1 MAELAQIDEAF
12 ITTHTDYAALIERL
26 RTAFAQQKIETPLR
40 HHHQFANP
48 AAGIDSTLLLMPSW
62 QAGKELGVK
71 IITVSPENGR
81 HELPAVQGAYLYFEA
96 TTGRLQA
103 LIEAKSLTVKRTA
116 AASALAASYL
126 ARPEARSLLMIGTG
140 ALAPELIR
148 AHATVRPI
156 EEVLVWGR
164 SPEKAKQLCQQ
175 FSRAPFSCTPVAEL
189 AKHLGQ
195 ADIIS
200 CATLSTTPL
209 VLGEYLRA
217 GQHLDLVG
225 SYLPDSRESDD
236 ACIEKSRIFLDTYE
250 GGLKESGDI
259 VIPLKQGLLRPAD
272 IQADLFELTSGQKS
286 GRLTEGEITL
296 FKSVGHALEDL
307 VAASYYYQKF
317 QNT

>member
-1 MAELAQIDEAF
+1 MVELVQIDEAF
-12 ITTHTDYAALIERL
+12 IAANTDYGALIECL
-26 RTAFAQQKIETPLR
+26 RAAFAQQNIETPLR

-48 AAGIDSTLLLMPSW
+48 AAGVDSTLLLMPSW

-81 HELPAVQGAYLYFEA
+81 HQLPAVQGAYLYFEA

-103 LIEAKSLTVKRTA
+103 LIEAKSLTIKRTA

-126 ARPEARSLLMIGTG
+126 ARQEARSLLMIGTG

-148 AHATVRPI
+148 AHATVRPL
-156 EEVLVWGR
+156 EEVFVWGR
-164 SPEKAKQLCQQ
+164 RPEKAQELCQQ
-175 FSRAPFSCTPVAEL
+175 FSSAAFSCKPIAEL
-189 AKHLGQ
+189 GERLGQ

-209 VLGEYLRA
+209 VLGEYLQA

-225 SYLPDSRESDD
+225 AYLPDSRESDD
-236 ACIEKSRIFLDTYE
+236 ACIEKSRVFLDTYE

-259 VIPLKQGLLRPAD
+259 VLPLKQGLLKPAD
-272 IQADLFELTSGQKS
+272 IQADLFELASGQKS
-286 GRLTEGEITL
+286 GRLSAEEITL

-307 VAASYYYQKF
+307 VAAGYYYQKF
-317 QNT
+317 QNA